1 VRDLLHH
8 IEQSILRRR
17 LFRDDQSI
25 LVAVSGGMDSMVL
38 LRILHELSPK
48 HHWKLAVAHLNHQ
61 LRGRSSDADERLVR
75 QTAKK
80 MQMRVVAQR
89 ADVKKFA
96 QGHGLSLEMAARKLR
111 HDFLARTAIQLRVAT
126 IALAHHADDQLEL
139 FFLRLFRG
147 SGGEGL
153 AGMKWRSPS
162 PSDRQIDLVRPLLD
176 LPKSDLGDYAAA
188 KNVHFREDASNA
200 CLDFQRNRIRHELL
214 PLLRRKYQPAL
225 HKTIPRLM
233 EIVGSEAELVTQA
246 ARNWLPANVHTRGPS
261 TIEPRSSTPF
271 DSLPVA
277 VQRRSIQLQLLG
289 LGLDADYELIETLR
303 LAAEQPVS
311 IPNRTAAGPPPVRH
325 YLVRSLAGLV
335 QLRPQPIAGFQANSL
350 ELELAAGQ
358 GQVVFDGVRISWRT
372 EAKRGNQLPT
382 RTSSCEFFDAEKVG
396 SQIQL
401 RHWQRGD
408 RFQPSGRSNS
418 VKLQDF
424 FTNEKIPRPQRH
436 QLVVAAAGNNGLFWV
451 EGLRISE
458 RFKLTKYTKRRLQW
472 QWERI

>member
-1 VRDLLHH
+1 MRDFLDI

-17 LFRDDQSI
+17 LFHDGQSI

-38 LRILHELSPK
+38 LRVLHQLSPK

-75 QTAKK
+75 QTAENL
-80 MQMRVVAQR
+80 QLRAVTQR
-89 ADVKKFA
+89 ADVRKFA
-96 QGHGLSLEMAARKLR
+96 QGHGLSLEMAARELR
-111 HDFLARTAIQLRVAT
+111 HDFLARTAMRLRTAS

-162 PSDRQIDLVRPLLD
+162 PSDRQVELVRPLLD
-176 LPKSDLGDYAAA
+176 LPKSDLRDYAAE
-188 KNVHFREDASNA
+188 KHIHFREDTSNA

-225 HKTIPRLM
+225 HKTVPRLM
-233 EIVGSEAELVTQA
+233 EIVGSEAEFVTQA
-246 ARNWLPANVHTRGPS
+246 ARNSLPAALRTEGPS
-261 TIEPRSSTPF
+261 AIEPRPSTPF
-271 DSLPVA
+271 DALPVA

-289 LGLDADYELIETLR
+289 LGFDADYELIEILR
-303 LAAEQPVS
+303 MAPEQPVG
-311 IPNRTAAGPPPVRH
+311 IPNRTAAVAPAVGQYV
-325 YLVRSLAGLV
+325 VRSLAGLV
-335 QLRPQPIAGFQANSL
+335 QVRPHPVAVFQTDSL
-350 ELELAAGQ
+350 ELELVGGQ
-358 GQVVFDGVRISWRT
+358 GRVVFDGVRISWRR
-372 EAKRGNQLPT
+372 ESKRGNHLPKGA
-382 RTSSCEFFDAEKVG
+382 SGFELFDAEKVG
-396 SQIQL
+396 SRVLL

-408 RFQPSGRSNS
+408 RFQPIGSPNS

-424 FTNEKIPRPQRH
+424 FTNEKVPRAQRH
-436 QLVVAAAGNNGLFWV
+436 QLVVAIAENTGLFWV

-458 RFKLTKYTKRRLQW
+458 RFKLTEYTKRRLQW
-472 QWERI
+472 RWKRP